1 MRRMNYNPF
10 EKPFASG
17 EYSVD
22 LNLSRFVLDKPLEE
36 GFYFISIYD
45 YNNDDY
51 LSGVLNIATISDG
64 VASSSS
70 LMCANNGNYSTY
82 LVYQQES
89 PQPYL
94 NIRDVDNA
102 NGSLSE
108 NSTISIYKLN

>member
-10 EKPFASG
+10 ETPFASG
-17 EYSVD
+17 EYSAD

-51 LSGVLNIATISDG
+51 LSGILNIATMSDG

-70 LMCANNGNYSTY
+70 LMYANNGNYLTY
-82 LVYQQES
+82 LAYQQES

-94 NIRDVDNA
+94 NIKYVNNA

-108 NSTISIYKLN
+108 GSTINIYKLN